1 MAGRGGGVDGGRV
14 VVVGSLNMDLVVRL
28 ARSPAAGETV
38 RADGFFLFPGGKGL
52 NQAVAA
58 RRAGAR
64 VAMVGRV
71 GTDAFGD
78 TLLAQMDTEGID
90 ATNVRRDPDL
100 GTGVAAITVE
110 AGGENRIAVVA
121 RANGALSAGDVD
133 AARPLLQD
141 ADVVLLQAEVPL
153 STALRAAELA
163 QEGEAVV
170 VFTPAPVPPPSP
182 ELEALLG
189 KSGVVLV
196 NGPERAALEAAGQA
210 LAARTPG
217 AVVVTRGGEG
227 AVLHAPGR
235 PPMTLPPFRVPEVD
249 TTAAGDALAGA
260 LAAGLAEGR
269 PLEAALRWGMAAGAL
284 ACTRSGAIPALPH
297 RAAIAG
303 LLARSPHA

>member
-1 MAGRGGGVDGGRV
+1 MDGGRV
-14 VVVGSLNMDLVVRL
+14 VVVGSINMDLVVRL
-28 ARSPAAGETV
+28 TRAPAAGETV
-38 RADGFFLFPGGKGL
+38 RGDGFALFPGGKGL

-71 GTDAFGD
+71 GADAFGD
-78 TLLAQMDTEGID
+78 TLLAQLDTEGID
-90 ATNVRRDPDL
+90 AVHVQRDPDL

-121 RANGALSAGDVD
+121 QANGALSAGDVD
-133 AARPLLQD
+133 AARPLLMG

-153 STALRAAELA
+153 AASLRAAELA
-163 QEGEAVV
+163 GEGGAVV

-182 ELEALLG
+182 ELDALLG
-189 KSGVVLV
+189 ASGVVLV
-196 NGPERAALEAAGQA
+196 NRAERAALEADGRA
-210 LAARTPG
+210 LAGRTPG
-217 AVVVTRGGEG
+217 AVVVTLGGEG

-235 PPMTLPPFRVPEVD
+235 PPAEVAAFRVPVVD

-260 LAAGLAEGR
+260 LAVGLATGR

-284 ACTRSGAIPALPH
+284 ACTRPGAIPALPH
-297 RAAIAG
+297 RAAIAD
-303 LLARSPHA
+303 LAGDGQA